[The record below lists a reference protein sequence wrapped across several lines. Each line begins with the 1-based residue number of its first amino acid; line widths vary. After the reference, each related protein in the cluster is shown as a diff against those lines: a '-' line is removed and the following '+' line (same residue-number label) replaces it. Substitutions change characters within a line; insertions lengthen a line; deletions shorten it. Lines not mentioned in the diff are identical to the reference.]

1 MYSVYNKQAHRR
13 HGGHGGRVMG
23 GQPYTKPAKHSQDHP
38 FDPFDPK
45 TLNLYTKPYSV
56 PMTPNLYGWDPQGMP
71 LYRRPAPPN
80 PMEAPENKANEG
92 PQNTLFTGLASQELL
107 RDPGPTDPR
116 DRRARAMAMGR
127 SRGGVPP

>member
-23 GQPYTKPAKHSQDHP
+23 GQPYNKPARYSHSTTNMP

-45 TLNLYTKPYSV
+45 TLHLYTKPYSV

-80 PMEAPENKANEG
+80 PMEAPENKSN
-92 PQNTLFTGLASQELL
+92 PPVTGGNLTE
-107 RDPGPTDPR
+107 PPR
-116 DRRARAMAMGR
+116 DRRDRAMGR
-127 SRGGVPP
+127 SQGVPP